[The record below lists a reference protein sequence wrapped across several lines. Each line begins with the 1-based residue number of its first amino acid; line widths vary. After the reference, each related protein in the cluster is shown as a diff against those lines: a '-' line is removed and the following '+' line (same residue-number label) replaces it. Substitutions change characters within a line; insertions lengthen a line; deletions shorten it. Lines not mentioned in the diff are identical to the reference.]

1 MSFTFEQEQ
10 YMLRDLLTSAE
21 SDSETDNSEGSKND
35 HILGSE
41 HDSNSE
47 QEDDSEITEE
57 EIDTNSEF
65 YYEKDGTKS
74 KKNPRA

>member
-21 SDSETDNSEGSKND
+21 SDSETDNSEGSEND